1 MGLRFAAADRAARAR
16 RAAIKP
22 RTRLA
27 ARLGRIPVKTDQTGK
42 AARSI
47 CAMGR
52 CRCNACV
59 TNGASSAWGNAVC
72 IARNAVGATRA
83 RRVPAGR
90 AIVAL
95 CAGLVGLVRA
105 SCARCAARLALQF
118 LVSTLCAAGAH
129 SLARRSRDAARGA
142 WRASYRT
149 GNRSVVACLA
159 RLASE
164 ALRPIAELSLCARI
178 ALLGTRSRVR
188 SCETFRAIHVPQ
200 GRRESPRSAGNA
212 MFGAQ
217 HYSDGVVALRTRIAV
232 I

>member
-1 MGLRFAAADRAARAR
+1 
-16 RAAIKP
+16 
-22 RTRLA
+22 
-27 ARLGRIPVKTDQTGK
+27 
-42 AARSI
+42 
-47 CAMGR
+47 MGR

-59 TNGASSAWGNAVC
+59 TNGASSARGNAVC
-72 IARNAVGATRA
+72 IAQDAVGATRA
-83 RRVPAGR
+83 RRVPTGR
-90 AIVAL
+90 AIFAL

-105 SCARCAARLALQF
+105 PRARRAARLALQF
-118 LVSTLCAAGAH
+118 LVPTLCAAGARN
-129 SLARRSRDAARGA
+129 LARRSRDAAREA
-142 WRASYRT
+142 WRASYRS
-149 GNRSVVACLA
+149 GHRSVVPCLA

-164 ALRPIAELSLCARI
+164 ALRLIAEKPLCARI

>member
-1 MGLRFAAADRAARAR
+1 MRFAAADRAARAR
-16 RAAIKP
+16 RAAIQP

-83 RRVPAGR
+83 RRVPTGCT
-90 AIVAL
+90 IIAL

-105 SCARCAARLALQF
+105 SCARRAARLAFQF

-164 ALRPIAELSLCARI
+164 ALRLVAEMPPCARF
-178 ALLGTRSRVR
+178 ALRGARRRVP
-188 SCETFRAIHVPQ
+188 SCEARRAIHVPR
-200 GRRESPRSAGNA
+200 GWRESPRSAGNA
-212 MFGAQ
+212 TL
-217 HYSDGVVALRTRIAV
+217 GV
-232 I
+232 